1 MLVLCTRV
9 EDTRE
14 EAVEKLRPGHDEFWK
29 FLGPYG
35 WSKGYM
41 GADGRPA
48 PAGLVPTL
56 EESIDQRIFLPGSP
70 EDLADSIGWYRD
82 LVGVEDLL
90 LFPGMP
96 GDSYDVVEEQM
107 ARLAEEVL
115 PLLS

>member
-14 EAVEKLRPGHDEFWK
+14 QAVEKLRPGHDEFWK

-48 PAGLVPTL
+48 QAGLVPTL
-56 EESIDQRIFLPGSP
+56 EESLDQHIFLAGSP
-70 EDLADSIGWYRD
+70 VDLADSIGWYRD
-82 LVGVEDLL
+82 LVGVEELL